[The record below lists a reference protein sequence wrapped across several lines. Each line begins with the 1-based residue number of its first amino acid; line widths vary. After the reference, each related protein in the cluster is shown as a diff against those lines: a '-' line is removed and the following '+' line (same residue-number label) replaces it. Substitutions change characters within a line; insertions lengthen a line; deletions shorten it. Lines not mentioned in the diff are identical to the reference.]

1 MPVTTTAVIG
11 LATWVANT
19 ISGIKDT
26 NKRREVETALQ
37 RLSYE
42 DKKNLDDKMIRAKNQ
57 NDRLNILIAELNKY
71 NIEKIREAG
80 KKDTRNAVIIIGGSL
95 IFLIAIVFLI
105 KRK

>member
-11 LATWVANT
+11 LATGVANT